1 MVLPLIETDLIDYTL
16 ALKLKYPKKSRTK
29 LVEILNS
36 LNDSQF
42 ELIHKL
48 EEHHPGSHRHSVNVA
63 KVCIDFGI
71 ELGCQSYFENRGL
84 YILGTAGLYHD
95 VGKSEIPKEIL
106 TKPGKLTEE
115 EFEEI
120 KKHSRISYIE
130 AKEANISEEVLRVM
144 MLTHECKKDFTKNYP
159 RSGLDRRKRQR
170 KESKERREYDPRI
183 IKMGQIV
190 AISDMLV
197 ALREDRDYHKAM
209 PKSKVQE
216 ILQATYSGNP
226 EFIAKALERCIDW
239 EYEATFGEQH

>member
-1 MVLPLIETDLIDYTL
+1 MTLPLIESDLIDYTL
-16 ALKLKYPKKSRTK
+16 ALTLRYPKESRTK

-36 LNDSQF
+36 LDNSQLN
-42 ELIHKL
+42 LIHKL
-48 EEHHPGSHRHSVNVA
+48 EYYHPGSHRHSINVA

-71 ELGCQSYFENRGL
+71 ETECRSYSENKGL
-84 YILGTAGLYHD
+84 YILGEAGLYHD

-130 AKEANISEEVLRVM
+130 AREAGVSEDVLKVM

-159 RSGLDRRKRQR
+159 RNGCDRRREQR
-170 KESKERREYDPRI
+170 GDSKERREYDPRI

-216 ILQATYSGNP
+216 ILQATYAGDP
-226 EFIAKALERCIDW
+226 EYIQMALERCIDW
-239 EYEATFGEQH
+239 EYEGTF

>member
-1 MVLPLIETDLIDYTL
+1 MTLPLIETDLIDYTL
-16 ALKLKYPKKSRTK
+16 AIKLKYPKESRTK

-36 LNDSQF
+36 LNDLQL

-48 EEHHPGSHRHSVNVA
+48 EHYHPGSHRHSVNVA
-63 KVCIDFGI
+63 KVCIDMGI
-71 ELGCQSYFENRGL
+71 ENGCQPYFENKGL
-84 YILGTAGLYHD
+84 YILGEAGLYHD
-95 VGKSEIPKEIL
+95 VGKCEIPKEIL

-130 AKEANISEEVLRVM
+130 AKETNISEEVLKVM

-159 RSGLDRRKRQR
+159 RNGFDRRKRQR
-170 KESKERREYDPRI
+170 INYKERREYDPRI

-209 PKSKVQE
+209 PKTKVQE
-216 ILQATYSGNP
+216 ILQATYSGDP
-226 EFIAKALERCIDW
+226 RYIDEALERCIDW
-239 EYEATFGEQH
+239 EYEATFGQ